1 MLKTTSITFS
11 YNNLNSFIFPEIS
24 LNNSEDLLILGKSG
38 VGKTTFIQILAGL
51 LMPEKGSISLNGVKY
66 ADLSLKQMDEFR
78 GKNISLVFQKPYF
91 IKSINLLENLLTT
104 LKLSGNEVDNKKCE
118 YLLEQIGLSEKIYSK
133 TYELSE
139 GEKQRASIAMAVCK
153 NPDLI
158 LADEP
163 TASLDN
169 ENCDIIIKLLKEQAG
184 NSNSKLIIVTHDQRL
199 KNQFKNTINLC
210 PYLS

>member
-1 MLKTTSITFS
+1 MLKTTPISFS
-11 YNNLNSFIFPEIS
+11 YDNINSFIFPEIS
-24 LNNSEDLLILGKSG
+24 LSDAEDLLILGKSG

-51 LMPEKGSISLNGVKY
+51 LKPDKGSISLNGVKY
-66 ADLSLKQMDEFR
+66 ADLSMKKMDEFR

-91 IKSINLLENLLTT
+91 INSINLIENLLTT
-104 LKLSGNEVDNKKCE
+104 LKLSGNEVDNKKCG
-118 YLLEQIGLSEKIYSK
+118 YLLEQIGLSDKSYSK

-163 TASLDN
+163 TASLDD
-169 ENCDIIIKLLKEQAG
+169 ENCDIIINLLKEQAK
-184 NSNSKLIIVTHDQRL
+184 NSNSKLIIITHDQRL
-199 KNQFKNTINLC
+199 KSQFKNTINL
-210 PYLS
+210 

>member
-1 MLKTTSITFS
+1 MLKTTPISFS
-11 YNNLNSFIFPEIS
+11 YDNLNSFIFPEIS
-24 LNNSEDLLILGKSG
+24 LNDAEDLLILGKSG

-51 LMPEKGSISLNGVKY
+51 LKPDKGCISLNGVKY
-66 ADLSLKQMDEFR
+66 ADLSLKKMDEFR

-91 IKSINLLENLLTT
+91 IKSINLIENLLTT

-118 YLLEQIGLSEKIYSK
+118 YLLEQIGLSNKSYSK

-153 NPDLI
+153 NPELI

-163 TASLDN
+163 TASLDD
-169 ENCDIIIKLLKEQAG
+169 ENCDIIINLLKEQAK
-184 NSNSKLIIVTHDQRL
+184 NSNSKLIIITHDQRL
-199 KNQFKNTINLC
+199 KSQFKNTINL
-210 PYLS
+210 